1 MNKLIKAAVASV
13 VLGAV
18 GSAMAATDTTTFTV
32 TATVVASCDVSADP
46 ALAFPDFTPGG
57 TDQVASAN
65 ISVTCTNGH
74 PYSVG
79 LNQGLYGASTA
90 ARLMQTGGG
99 AQLSYALFTD
109 AGYTTN
115 WDNIGGTN
123 TVAGTGDGPSTP
135 DVIPVYG
142 RILAASNAA
151 ATPGNYSDTI
161 TVTVNY

>member
-18 GSAMAATDTTTFTV
+18 GSAIAATDTTTFTV

-46 ALAFPDFTPGG
+46 TLAFPNFTPGG
-57 TDQVASAN
+57 ADQVASAN

-79 LNQGLYGASTA
+79 LNAGLYGASTA
-90 ARLMQTGGG
+90 ARLMQAGGG
-99 AQLSYALFTD
+99 AQLSYALFAD

-115 WDNIGGTN
+115 WDDIGGTN
-123 TVAGTGDGPSTP
+123 TVSGTGNGPSSA

-142 RILAASNAA
+142 RILAASNDAA
-151 ATPGNYSDTI
+151 QPGSYSDTI